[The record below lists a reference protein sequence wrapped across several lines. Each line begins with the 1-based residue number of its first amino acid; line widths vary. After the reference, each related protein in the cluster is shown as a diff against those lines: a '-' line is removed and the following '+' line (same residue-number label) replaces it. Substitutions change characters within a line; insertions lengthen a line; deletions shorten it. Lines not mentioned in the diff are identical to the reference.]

1 MALTARAVL
10 AALVACLAAGTA
22 RALPS
27 GKVVVLTEQNFDA
40 EVHNVNSNNNCPP
53 LRPRH
58 VSPFS
63 APLR

>member
-40 EVHNVNSNNNCPP
+40 EVQRRLKQRMPACPP
-53 LRPRH
+53 APR
-58 VSPFS
+58 VPFS